1 MLTGEQIR
9 AARAL
14 ARWGQSDLAEAAS
27 LSVETVRRL
36 EKTHGEVAANLKTVT
51 AIIRA
56 FQDAGVVFDLVKG
69 SGPGARL
76 LN

>member
-14 ARWGQSDLAEAAS
+14 ARWGQSDLAQAAE

-36 EKTHGEVAANLKTVT
+36 EKTQGQVAANLKTVT

-56 FQDAGVVFDLVKG
+56 FETNGVVFDLAKG
-69 SGPGARL
+69 SGPGVRHL
-76 LN
+76 R